1 METTNIIYGL
11 AGLVIGGIGTSAW
24 LGYKIKDLKNTILDK
39 RTIVRFL
46 KEALD
51 EHTPK
56 QFKKPFKRKP
66 SSYKGNTK
74 PRVSTLKASTVA
86 KVATKTVTRRKKVV
100 KAS

>member
-1 METTNIIYGL
+1 METSNIIYGL
-11 AGLVIGGIGTSAW
+11 AGLVIGGLGTSIW

-51 EHTPK
+51 EHKPK
-56 QFKKPFKRKP
+56 KTYKRKP
-66 SSYKGNTK
+66 YRGTKSSTIAK
-74 PRVSTLKASTVA
+74 PKTVA
-86 KVATKTVTRRKKVV
+86 KPTTKKSTTKKKYE

>member
-46 KEALD
+46 K
-51 EHTPK
+51 HTPK